1 MKERGINPYALASVV
16 IISVLLFASVEPWAF
31 FVPGSFVLVLF
42 FISAGRRPGIFSIWD
57 IGSSS
62 GWKKL
67 MVFSMAGFFA
77 ISLIQVLP
85 LPVPLLK
92 ALSPSKHAFFERM
105 GMEGPRAFS
114 LYPYESLNETVRTA
128 LYAMLFFMAVQV
140 GGKRRD
146 LMKVLYALAFFGFLL
161 SIFAIIQKAAWNGK
175 LYWFR
180 ELAGGSNPFG
190 PFMNRNHFAGF
201 TGMIIPPAMGL
212 ALDAKRIE
220 RALFFI
226 FLSLVMTLALF
237 YSLSRG
243 GIMSFSASVL
253 VLSFL
258 SAKGKYGGRRLIYII
273 LFLAGLGLFFLNL
286 GISPVI
292 ERFARDGV
300 SDSGRFLIWEG
311 SLAAFRDFWPFGTG
325 CGTFRFIF
333 PVYNPGMQ
341 AECLYAHNDYL
352 QALVETGVAGGL
364 FLLLFIISLLI
375 FLLRSFSS
383 GVPSYFQAGLAG
395 SLAYISVHSFF
406 DFNLHIPSN
415 AFAFALI
422 LGLLTGSAEEGPAK

>member
-1 MKERGINPYALASVV
+1 VKERGISSYALALVV

-31 FVPGSFVLVLF
+31 FVPGSLVAVLF
-42 FISAGRRPGIFSIWD
+42 FVSARRGPGILEFRRF
-57 IGSSS
+57 GPLP

-67 MVFSMAGFFA
+67 MAFSVAGFLGV
-77 ISLIQVLP
+77 SLLQVLP

-92 ALSPSKHAFFERM
+92 ALSLSKYVFFERM
-105 GMEGPRAFS
+105 GIQGPRALS
-114 LYPYESLNETVRTA
+114 LYPYESLNELVRMA
-128 LYAMLFFMAVQV
+128 LYAMLFLMAFRA
-140 GGKRRD
+140 GKSKPD
-146 LMKVLYALAFFGFLL
+146 LMKVLYALALFGFLL

-180 ELAGGSNPFG
+180 ELSEGANPFG

-201 TGMIIPPAMGL
+201 MGMMVPPALGL
-212 ALDAKRIE
+212 ALDSKRME

-226 FLSLVMTLALF
+226 LLALVMSLALF

-243 GIMSFSASVL
+243 GIISFSASML
-253 VLSFL
+253 VFGFL
-258 SAKGKYGGRRLIYII
+258 SAKGKYGGKRALYVI
-273 LFLAGLGLFFLNL
+273 LFLGGLLFFFLSL
-286 GISPVI
+286 GISPVL

-311 SLAAFRDFWPFGTG
+311 SLAAFRDFWPLGTG
-325 CGTFRFIF
+325 SGTFRFIY

-341 AECLYAHNDYL
+341 VECLHAHNDYL

-364 FLLLFIISLLI
+364 FVLMFMISLSIL
-375 FLLRSFSS
+375 FLRSFSS
-383 GVPSYFQAGLAG
+383 GAFSYLSAGLAG
-395 SLAYISVHSFF
+395 SVSYMAVHSFF
-406 DFNLHIPSN
+406 DFNLHVPSN

-422 LGLLTGSAEEGPAK
+422 LGLWTGSAEGGPAK